1 MENFKQKLRAIKC
14 FVFDVDGVLTD
25 GKLFLMPT
33 GDPVR
38 VMNTKDGYAMREA
51 ISKGY
56 RIIVISGRGSPG
68 VKTRLDRLDIE
79 DALLWI
85 DDKKKALKELMEK
98 HKLSSEEILFMG
110 DDIVDVAAMKICGI
124 ACCPA
129 DAVPEVKEISIYIS
143 DKKGGEGCVRDV
155 IEQVMRLH
163 GKWREQ

>member
-1 MENFKQKLRAIKC
+1 MDNFKQKLRAIKC

-38 VMNTKDGYAMREA
+38 VMNSKDGYAMREA
-51 ISKGY
+51 TKQGY

-85 DDKKKALKELMEK
+85 EDKKKALIELMAK
-98 HKLSSEEILFMG
+98 HNLSSEEILFMG
-110 DDIVDVAAMKICGI
+110 DDIVDIAAMKICGI
-124 ACCPA
+124 AACPA
-129 DAVPEVKEISIYIS
+129 DAVHEVKEISIYVS

-155 IEQVMRLH
+155 IEQTLRLH
-163 GKWREQ
+163 GKWRSE